1 VRLACCLKTQHE
13 GKGIHGSRTFEKRWV
28 RSRLQRVGGAS
39 TLIAMLGI
47 DRRVLSG
54 AWTLFL
60 FVLVLVGLYEI
71 SHTLVIFALALFLA
85 NLLSPVVELVQRAFP
100 RGMSRPLALAV
111 VYLALLGILSS
122 AAIFVGSRIAEQA
135 TGLARRLPQ
144 AIEEDPFARLPLP
157 GWLEPARAK
166 VSQAIRDRMDTL
178 DKDVLPMLS
187 DAGRQVLTGVGSAL
201 SLILVP
207 ILSFFFLK
215 DGLAMRGAIVE
226 LFSSDRQVV
235 VNEILVDLQ
244 KLLAQYIRALVLLSI
259 ASFIATLGFLSVT
272 GAPYALLLA
281 GIAALLEFIPVVG
294 PLTAGTVIVLVAA
307 FSSYPHVLWLV
318 AFLVV
323 YRIFQDYVLNPYL
336 MSAGV
341 ELHPVLV
348 LFGVI
353 AGEQLAGIPGMFF
366 SVPLMAALRVV
377 LTKMR
382 RWDSVR

>member
-1 VRLACCLKTQHE
+1 
-13 GKGIHGSRTFEKRWV
+13 
-28 RSRLQRVGGAS
+28 
-39 TLIAMLGI
+39 MLGI
-47 DRRVLSG
+47 DRRVLSA

-60 FVLVLVGLYEI
+60 FVLVLVCLYEI
-71 SHTLVIFALALFLA
+71 SHTLVIFALALFMS
-85 NLLSPVVELVQRAFP
+85 NLLSPVVEMVQRGFP

-111 VYLALLGILSS
+111 VYLVLLGVMAS
-122 AAIFVGSRIAEQA
+122 AAILIGARIAEQA
-135 TGLARRLPQ
+135 TGLAGRLPQ
-144 AIEEDPFARLPLP
+144 AIEEDPLGHLPLP
-157 GWLEPARAK
+157 RWLEPARAK
-166 VSQAIRDRMDTL
+166 VNEAVRDRMDAL

-187 DAGRQVLTGVGSAL
+187 DAGKQVLTGVGSAL

-215 DGLAMRGAIVE
+215 DGLAMRGAVVE
-226 LFSSDRQVV
+226 LFSSDMQVV

-259 ASFIATLGFLSVT
+259 ASFIATLTFLSV
-272 GAPYALLLA
+272 ASVPYALLLA
-281 GIAALLEFIPVVG
+281 GIAAMLEFIPVVG

-307 FSSYPHVLWLV
+307 FSGYPHVLVLV

-353 AGEQLAGIPGMFF
+353 AGEQVAGIPGMFF

-377 LTKMR
+377 LIRMR
-382 RWDSVR
+382 SWDSVR